1 VSGAVTSLPAGP
13 RGGDRQLFVWAAALL
28 LACVFAG
35 FARNYYLRLW
45 FGTRVITPLVHA
57 HGLLMSSWVAL
68 FVAQTWL
75 IERGRIRIHR
85 RLGVLGVLL
94 AALAV
99 AGAATVTL
107 AQVVRRAADIPH
119 RLLLFVAF
127 DGVHLLVFAGLV
139 TAALLLR
146 RRGDI
151 HKRLML
157 FATVSLLPPAFGR
170 ITGYFTRHESPLTV
184 LLLMVAVIL
193 ACVVA
198 DSLRHRRLHPA
209 AAACAT
215 LLILSSSA
223 TRLAQLYA

>member
-1 VSGAVTSLPAGP
+1 MSGAIALPAGP
-13 RGGDRQLFVWAAALL
+13 RGSDRRLFGWAAAFLV
-28 LACVFAG
+28 ACVFTG

-45 FGTRVITPLVHA
+45 FGTRVLTPLVHA

-75 IERGRIRIHR
+75 VERGRILTHR
-85 RLGVLGVLL
+85 RLGVLGMLL
-94 AALAV
+94 AVLAV
-99 AGAATVTL
+99 ASAATVTL
-107 AQVVRRAADIPH
+107 AQVVRRAPDTPH

-146 RRGDI
+146 RRGAI

-170 ITGYFTRHESPLTV
+170 ITGYFTRQESPLTV

-198 DSLRHRRLHPA
+198 DALRQRRLPPA
-209 AAACAT
+209 AAGCAA
-215 LLILSSSA
+215 LLILSSCA